1 MWRLYWYELKKRA
14 EHQEDTRRRIVVA
27 TVELHES
34 VGVAHTTIRAIA
46 ERAGVERAT
55 VYWHFPDE
63 RSLFT
68 ACTGHYLAANPP
80 PDPAPLQRIADPEQ
94 RLKVGVAEIYAYHR
108 RTEEMTSKAQRDLPQ
123 FPALAEV
130 LAPYDEQWARLG
142 DVLAAG
148 WQTQKGDGKLLRA
161 AIGHAINFQTWR
173 SLARE
178 EGLDDSEAVK
188 LMVAMIRCV
197 AQRSEDN
204 NRPDR
209 QGHMAE

>member
-1 MWRLYWYELKKRA
+1 MGRKYQLKRRA
-14 EHQEDTRRRIVVA
+14 EHQEETRRRIVEA
-27 TVELHES
+27 AVELHES
-34 VGVAHTTIRAIA
+34 VGVAYTTIRAIA

-55 VYWHFPDE
+55 VYRHFPDE

-80 PDPAPLQRIADPEQ
+80 PDPAPLQRIADPAQ
-94 RLKVGVAEIYAYHR
+94 RLKVGLAEIYAYHR

-130 LAPYDEQWARLG
+130 LAPYDEHWAQLG
-142 DVLAAG
+142 AVLAAG
-148 WQTQKGDGKLLRA
+148 WQTPTDASKLVRA
-161 AIGHAINFQTWR
+161 AIGHAMTFQTWR

-178 EGLDDSEAVK
+178 EELDDSEAVK
-188 LMVAMIRCV
+188 LMAAMIRCI
-197 AQRSEDN
+197 AQGSEDATT
-204 NRPDR
+204 PHR